1 MSVSRSRILRG
12 TGALAT
18 VMALGILT
26 GYSTALANNDPHRTY
41 GFIPPQTMPAG
52 VICAFQVDVTFPLN
66 REYFSTAT
74 LPDGSTEIHSTGSLV
89 VTLTNDAT
97 RKNITV
103 NSGGPGTFI
112 TSADGTT
119 TTIDYQGHST
129 FFAPNLTAFGF
140 PSNFV
145 LTSGLIETTET
156 AANGVVLSL
165 QRAPKIDLDICAA
178 LS

>member
-1 MSVSRSRILRG
+1 MTGSKH
-12 TGALAT
+12 TFFAAGALAAAAS
-18 VMALGILT
+18 VGILSSA
-26 GYSTALANNDPHRTY
+26 STALANNDPHRTH
-41 GFIPPQTMPAG
+41 GLIPPQTLPAG
-52 VICAFQVDVTFPLN
+52 VICAFQVDVTFPVN
-66 REYFSTAT
+66 REYFSTST

-97 RKNITV
+97 RKSITV

-119 TTIDYQGHST
+119 TSIDYQGQST

-156 AANGVVLSL
+156 AANGVVLSM
-165 QRAPKIDLDICAA
+165 QRAPTIELDICAA

>member
-1 MSVSRSRILRG
+1 MTVSKH
-12 TGALAT
+12 TFFAAGALAAVVT
-18 VMALGILT
+18 LGILSSA
-26 GYSTALANNDPHRTY
+26 STALANNDPHRTY
-41 GFIPPQTMPAG
+41 GFIPPQTLPAG
-52 VICAFQVDVTFPLN
+52 VICAFQVDATFPVN
-66 REYFSTAT
+66 REYFSTTT
-74 LPDGSTEIHSTGSLV
+74 LPDGSTETHSTGSLV

-97 RKNITV
+97 RKSITV

-112 TSADGTT
+112 TSPDGNTAA
-119 TTIDYQGHST
+119 IDYQGHST

-156 AANGVVLSL
+156 AANGVVLSM
-165 QRAPKIDLDICAA
+165 QRAPTIDLDICAA